1 MAAVGSR
8 AVIVEDH
15 DALSR
20 GLELVLGKAGID
32 VVGSA
37 RTEQEGYEIILRE
50 RPGLAVV
57 DIGLEDGSGVELARR
72 LAESEPD
79 LGVLIYTGLDDEGL
93 LREAIDSGAR
103 GFALKAGPARDLV
116 AAARAVASGGSYV
129 DPHLTFV
136 LGESATGEVATL
148 SPREREVMAALAE
161 GLKGPPGGRAAWNRS
176 RHRAHPRGERDA
188 EARRAHARTCHRH
201 RPPAR
206 TDRNPRFDVLTP
218 PPRAAILTGR

>member
-1 MAAVGSR
+1 MMAVVGSR

-116 AAARAVASGGSYV
+116 AAARAVASGGTYV

-161 GLKGPPGGRAAWNRS
+161 GLKAPQVA
-176 RHRAHPRGERDA
+176 ERLGIAPDTVRTHVENAMQKLDA
-188 EARRAHARTCHRH
+188 RTRAHAI
-201 RPPAR
+201 
-206 TDRNPRFDVLTP
+206 
-218 PPRAAILTGR
+218 AIALQHGLIEIPDSTY

>member
-136 LGESATGEVATL
+136 LGESASGEVATL

-161 GLKGPPGGRAAWNRS
+161 GLKGPQVA
-176 RHRAHPRGERDA
+176 ERLGIAPDTVRTHVENA
-188 EARRAHARTCHRH
+188 MQKLDARTRVH
-201 RPPAR
+201 
-206 TDRNPRFDVLTP
+206 
-218 PPRAAILTGR
+218 AIAIALQHGLIEIPDSTY

>member
-72 LAESEPD
+72 LAESEPG

-116 AAARAVASGGSYV
+116 AAARAVAAGGSYV

-136 LGESATGEVATL
+136 LGESPTGEVAAL

-161 GLKGPPGGRAAWNRS
+161 GLKGRQVA
-176 RHRAHPRGERDA
+176 ERLGIAPDTVRTHVENA
-188 EARRAHARTCHRH
+188 MQKLEARTRVHAI
-201 RPPAR
+201 
-206 TDRNPRFDVLTP
+206 
-218 PPRAAILTGR
+218 AIALQHGLIEIPDSTY

>member
-1 MAAVGSR
+1 MAAVDSR

-93 LREAIDSGAR
+93 LREAIDSGR
-103 GFALKAGPARDLV
+103 VDSPSRPGPLATWSPRPV
-116 AAARAVASGGSYV
+116 PWRPAAATWTPISR
-129 DPHLTFV
+129 FV

-161 GLKGPPGGRAAWNRS
+161 GLKGPQVA
-176 RHRAHPRGERDA
+176 ERLGIAPDTVRTHVEHA
-188 EARRAHARTCHRH
+188 MHKLDARTRVH
-201 RPPAR
+201 
-206 TDRNPRFDVLTP
+206 
-218 PPRAAILTGR
+218 AIAIALQHGLIEIPDSTY

>member
-1 MAAVGSR
+1 MPAVGSR

-79 LGVLIYTGLDDEGL
+79 LGVLIYTGLEDEGL

-161 GLKGPPGGRAAWNRS
+161 GLKGPQVA
-176 RHRAHPRGERDA
+176 ERLGIAPDTVRTHVENA
-188 EARRAHARTCHRH
+188 MQKLDARTRVH
-201 RPPAR
+201 
-206 TDRNPRFDVLTP
+206 
-218 PPRAAILTGR
+218 AIAIALQHGLIEIPDSTY

>member
-1 MAAVGSR
+1 MMAVVGSR

-93 LREAIDSGAR
+93 LREAIKSGAR

-116 AAARAVASGGSYV
+116 AAARAVASGGTYV

-161 GLKGPPGGRAAWNRS
+161 GLKAPQVA
-176 RHRAHPRGERDA
+176 ERLGIAPDTVRTHVENAMQKLDA
-188 EARRAHARTCHRH
+188 RTRAHAI
-201 RPPAR
+201 
-206 TDRNPRFDVLTP
+206 
-218 PPRAAILTGR
+218 AIALQHGLIEIPDSTY

>member
-161 GLKGPPGGRAAWNRS
+161 GLKGPQVA
-176 RHRAHPRGERDA
+176 ERLGIAPDTVRTHVENA
-188 EARRAHARTCHRH
+188 MQKLDARTRVH
-201 RPPAR
+201 
-206 TDRNPRFDVLTP
+206 
-218 PPRAAILTGR
+218 AIAIALQHGLIEIPDSTY

>member
-1 MAAVGSR
+1 MAAVDSR

-79 LGVLIYTGLDDEGL
+79 LGVLIYTGLDDERL

-103 GFALKAGPARDLV
+103 GFALKAGAARDLV

-136 LGESATGEVATL
+136 LGESATGEGATL

-161 GLKGPPGGRAAWNRS
+161 GLKGPQVA
-176 RHRAHPRGERDA
+176 ERLGIAPDTVRTHVEHA
-188 EARRAHARTCHRH
+188 MHKLDARTREH
-201 RPPAR
+201 
-206 TDRNPRFDVLTP
+206 
-218 PPRAAILTGR
+218 AIAIALQHGLIEIPDSTY

>member
-57 DIGLEDGSGVELARR
+57 DIGLEDGSGLELARR
-72 LAESEPD
+72 LAESKPD

-93 LREAIDSGAR
+93 VREAIDSGAR

-116 AAARAVASGGSYV
+116 AAARAVASGGTYV
-129 DPHLTFV
+129 DPHLTLI
-136 LGESATGEVATL
+136 LGESATGEVAAL
-148 SPREREVMAALAE
+148 SPRELEVMALLAE
-161 GLKGPPGGRAAWNRS
+161 GLKGPQVA
-176 RHRAHPRGERDA
+176 ERLGISPDTVRTHVENA
-188 EARRAHARTCHRH
+188 MQKLDARTR
-201 RPPAR
+201 
-206 TDRNPRFDVLTP
+206 VQ
-218 PPRAAILTGR
+218 AIAIALEHGLIEIPDSTY

>member
-136 LGESATGEVATL
+136 LGESASGEVATL

-161 GLKGPPGGRAAWNRS
+161 GLKGPQVA
-176 RHRAHPRGERDA
+176 ERLGIAPDTVRTHVEHA
-188 EARRAHARTCHRH
+188 MHKLDARTRVH
-201 RPPAR
+201 
-206 TDRNPRFDVLTP
+206 
-218 PPRAAILTGR
+218 AIAIALQHGLIEIPDSTY

>member
-161 GLKGPPGGRAAWNRS
+161 GLKGPQVA
-176 RHRAHPRGERDA
+176 ERLGIAPDTVRTHVENA
-188 EARRAHARTCHRH
+188 MQKLEARTRVHAI
-201 RPPAR
+201 
-206 TDRNPRFDVLTP
+206 
-218 PPRAAILTGR
+218 AIALQHGLIEIPDSTY

>member
-1 MAAVGSR
+1 MGSR

-32 VVGSA
+32 VVGTA

-57 DIGLEDGSGVELARR
+57 DIGLEDGCGVELARR

-103 GFALKAGPARDLV
+103 GFALKAGPASDLV
-116 AAARAVASGGSYV
+116 AAARAVASGGTYV
-129 DPHLTFV
+129 DPHLTFI
-136 LGESATGEVATL
+136 LGESTTGEVAAL
-148 SPREREVMAALAE
+148 SAREREVMALLAV
-161 GLKGPPGGRAAWNRS
+161 GLKGPQI
-176 RHRAHPRGERDA
+176 GERLGISPDTVRTHVENA
-188 EARRAHARTCHRH
+188 MQKLGARTRAHAI
-201 RPPAR
+201 
-206 TDRNPRFDVLTP
+206 
-218 PPRAAILTGR
+218 AIALQHGLIEIPDSTY

>member
-1 MAAVGSR
+1 MAAVDSR

-161 GLKGPPGGRAAWNRS
+161 GLKGPQVA
-176 RHRAHPRGERDA
+176 ERLGIAPDTVRTHVEHA
-188 EARRAHARTCHRH
+188 MHKLDARTRVH
-201 RPPAR
+201 
-206 TDRNPRFDVLTP
+206 
-218 PPRAAILTGR
+218 AIAIALQHGLIEIPDSTY

>member
-161 GLKGPPGGRAAWNRS
+161 GLKGPQVA
-176 RHRAHPRGERDA
+176 ERLGIAPDTVRTHVDNA
-188 EARRAHARTCHRH
+188 MHKLDARTRVH
-201 RPPAR
+201 
-206 TDRNPRFDVLTP
+206 
-218 PPRAAILTGR
+218 AIAIALQHGLIEIPDSTY

>member
-1 MAAVGSR
+1 MMAVVGSR

-116 AAARAVASGGSYV
+116 AAARAVASGGTYV
-129 DPHLTFV
+129 DPHLTFI
-136 LGESATGEVATL
+136 LGASATGEVATL

-161 GLKGPPGGRAAWNRS
+161 GLKAPQVA
-176 RHRAHPRGERDA
+176 ERLGIAPDTVRTHVENAMQKLDA
-188 EARRAHARTCHRH
+188 RTRAHAI
-201 RPPAR
+201 
-206 TDRNPRFDVLTP
+206 
-218 PPRAAILTGR
+218 AIALQHGLIEIPDSTY

>member
-20 GLELVLGKAGID
+20 GLELVLGKAGIN

-57 DIGLEDGSGVELARR
+57 DIGLEHGSGVELARR
-72 LAESEPD
+72 LAKSEPG

-116 AAARAVASGGSYV
+116 AAARAVAAGGSYV

-136 LGESATGEVATL
+136 LGESPTGEVAAL
-148 SPREREVMAALAE
+148 SPREREVMAALAQ
-161 GLKGPPGGRAAWNRS
+161 GLKGRQVA
-176 RHRAHPRGERDA
+176 ERLGIAPDTVRTHVENA
-188 EARRAHARTCHRH
+188 MQKLGARTRVH
-201 RPPAR
+201 
-206 TDRNPRFDVLTP
+206 
-218 PPRAAILTGR
+218 AIAIALQHGLIEIPDSTY

>member
-1 MAAVGSR
+1 MMAVVGSR

-72 LAESEPD
+72 LAESKPD

-93 LREAIDSGAR
+93 LREAIKSGAR

-116 AAARAVASGGSYV
+116 AAARAVASGGTYV

-136 LGESATGEVATL
+136 LGESATGKVATL

-161 GLKGPPGGRAAWNRS
+161 GLKGPQVA
-176 RHRAHPRGERDA
+176 ERLGIAPDTVRTHVENAMQKLDA
-188 EARRAHARTCHRH
+188 RTRAHAI
-201 RPPAR
+201 
-206 TDRNPRFDVLTP
+206 
-218 PPRAAILTGR
+218 AIALQHGLIEIPDSTY

>member
-93 LREAIDSGAR
+93 LREAIHSGAR

-136 LGESATGEVATL
+136 LGESASGEVATL

-161 GLKGPPGGRAAWNRS
+161 GLKARQVA
-176 RHRAHPRGERDA
+176 ERLGIAPDTVRTHVEHA
-188 EARRAHARTCHRH
+188 MHKLDARTRVH
-201 RPPAR
+201 
-206 TDRNPRFDVLTP
+206 
-218 PPRAAILTGR
+218 AIAIALQHGLIEIPDSTY

>member
-20 GLELVLGKAGID
+20 GLELVLGRAGID

-57 DIGLEDGSGVELARR
+57 DIGLEHGSGVELARR
-72 LAESEPD
+72 LAESEPG
-79 LGVLIYTGLDDEGL
+79 LGVLIYTGLDDERL

-116 AAARAVASGGSYV
+116 AAARAVAAGGSYV

-136 LGESATGEVATL
+136 LGESPDGEVAAL

-161 GLKGPPGGRAAWNRS
+161 GLKGRQVA
-176 RHRAHPRGERDA
+176 ERLGIAPDTVRTHVEHA
-188 EARRAHARTCHRH
+188 MHKLDARTRVH
-201 RPPAR
+201 
-206 TDRNPRFDVLTP
+206 
-218 PPRAAILTGR
+218 AIAIALQHGLIEIPDSTY